1 MKEIAM
7 YFPRS
12 LICPFFILSLLLI
25 SGCDTEEKNC
35 IAEEAEDYE
44 LNEIFFN
51 LSAVPDEYS
60 DAFIKV
66 KFAMYALD
74 DLENKIPLQS
84 KKKSR
89 IDIRANGKACD
100 LISEE
105 FCWSDGNHR
114 NAYTCDFDVG
124 GNQIPEDMIITAS
137 YQRGDTI
144 AEASIRGLGTVSD
157 IQLQESVNPG
167 DEKWVFSLKN
177 DMTISWKLPK
187 IGLPDDAIQV
197 QIVRERI
204 GEEKQILFE
213 ETLRGDAAGITIP
226 RNTFEHFASS
236 PLKLYVTTI
245 TNGTI
250 PPLAAGGSAQA
261 ERTIEK
267 AILALAC
274 GADEI
279 EFAAP
284 GTEDWAPVD
293 AYSYGDPVLHTKWRC
308 KTKAAADIDN
318 R

>member
-1 MKEIAM
+1 MHIH
-7 YFPRS
+7 RIVS
-12 LICPFFILSLLLI
+12 CLTLILSLLLI
-25 SGCDTEEKNC
+25 SGCSEGKNC

-44 LNEIFFN
+44 LNEIFFD
-51 LSAVPDEYS
+51 LSAARHEHNS
-60 DAFIKV
+60 HLIEV
-66 KFAMYALD
+66 KFAMYALAD
-74 DLENKIPLQS
+74 WGNKIPLQS

-105 FCWSDGNHR
+105 FCWSDGSHR

-144 AEASIRGLGTVSD
+144 AEASIRGPGTVSD

-177 DMTISWKLPK
+177 DMTISWKLPEV
-187 IGLPDDAIQV
+187 GRPDAVQV
-197 QIVRERI
+197 QIIRNRKD
-204 GEEKQILFE
+204 EEQILFE
-213 ETLRGDAAGITIP
+213 ETLRGDAVGITIP

-236 PLKLYVTTI
+236 PLKLSVTTI

-250 PPLAAGGSAQA
+250 TPLVAGGSAQV
-261 ERTIEK
+261 EK
-267 AILALAC
+267 TVEKECLALAC
-274 GADEI
+274 GVDEI
-279 EFAAP
+279 EFAAS
-284 GTEDWAPVD
+284 EMDWTPVD
-293 AYSYGDPVLHTKWRC
+293 AVPYGDPVNAEAWRC
-308 KTKAAADIDN
+308 KPRAAADTD